1 MTAKTPEDYLY
12 TEEAPII
19 HGGDYTV
26 VEEYKLE
33 NMPELDLWTFLDQK
47 SDAHYLETM
56 AETGGIYDKD
66 ERTAPVVAMTNI
78 GDIEADVYEYIR
90 THRDLCQ
97 HKCYEEKGYHSEDI
111 KPYMRLPGEV
121 GYNHRNTS
129 EYNWGLRGDSNEH
142 LKELAG
148 GREGFKKMNLD
159 YDHAL
164 TRLLVYLPG
173 NNCPW
178 HFDMME
184 GWAVLNEHLNPHIVR
199 GPEFI
204 QALKDGESRYD
215 MADKNVC
222 DKGKVVRRLITVTPW
237 EVGHVLMLE
246 NEYFPRYNSGDC
258 FNMPAGIY
266 HWSCNSGIKPKMTL
280 LVTSFEPE

>member
-1 MTAKTPEDYLY
+1 MQNDLVDIDKPK
-12 TEEAPII
+12 II
-19 HGGDYTV
+19 HGGDYTPA
-26 VEEYKLE
+26 EEYKLSS
-33 NMPELDLWTFLDQK
+33 MPELTLWDFLDEK
-47 SDAHYLETM
+47 SNGNYLKSVEET
-56 AETGGIYDKD
+56 AGVYDKD
-66 ERTAPVVAMTNI
+66 EPTAPIVAMANI
-78 GDIEADVYEYIR
+78 GDIESDVYEYIR

-97 HKCYEEKGYHSEDI
+97 HKYYEEKAYHSENI
-111 KPYMRLPGEV
+111 RPYMRLPGEV

-164 TRLLVYLPG
+164 TRLLVFLPG

-204 QALKDGESRYD
+204 QAIKDGKSRNE
-215 MADKNVC
+215 MAALNIC
-222 DKGKVVRRLITVTPW
+222 DKGLVVRRLITVTPW
-237 EVGHVLMLE
+237 EMGHVIAME
-246 NEYFPRYNSGDC
+246 NEYFPRYDSGDV
-258 FNMPAGIY
+258 FNQPACIY
-266 HWSCNSGIKPKMTL
+266 HWSTNAGIKPKMTL

>member
-1 MTAKTPEDYLY
+1 MKNDLVDTDTPK
-12 TEEAPII
+12 II

-26 VEEYKLE
+26 TEKYALA
-33 NMPELDLWTFLDQK
+33 NMPELDLWTFLDED
-47 SDAHYLETM
+47 SDAHYIETIQ
-56 AETGGIYDKD
+56 ETGGIYDKD
-66 ERTAPVVAMTNI
+66 ERTAPIEAMCNV
-78 GDIEADVYEYIR
+78 GDIEADVLEYIK

-111 KPYMRLPGEV
+111 RPYMRLPGEV

-148 GREGFKKMNLD
+148 GREGFEKMHLD
-159 YDHAL
+159 YDTAL

-173 NNCPW
+173 NNCPY

-184 GWAVLNEHLNPHIVR
+184 GWAVLNKHLNPHIVR

-204 QALKDGESRYD
+204 QALKDGKTRYD
-215 MADKNVC
+215 MADRNVC

-237 EVGHVLMLE
+237 QVGHVIAME
-246 NEYFPRYNSGDC
+246 NEYFPRYDSGDC
-258 FNMPAGIY
+258 FNQPAGIY
-266 HWSCNSGIKPKMTL
+266 HWSTNAGIKPKMTL
-280 LVTSFEPE
+280 LVTSFEPA